1 MSKPLSKQAD
11 QSSILAALLNDVVD
25 LSYARKWMN
34 KNNVS
39 IERLKQ
45 SYISRQSNIEI
56 VAAMVG
62 EQSAKND
69 AFANIVGIEAEQ
81 TDAEIQHECEVEN
94 AARQDHAQQS
104 AEELALEGGI
114 LLAENEGIAEAEKI
128 ISEETKLI
136 ALQNDVFRTS
146 SVNPEAQMQKYQ
158 MGVEGQTV
166 STQGVRAL
174 SPFDMLDVL
183 EKVATFGTFTEE
195 NDPYG
200 ERNFGSFDHGGKR
213 IIWRI
218 DYYDNDYK
226 YGSEKPSD
234 PKQTKRV
241 LTIMLA
247 SEY

>member
-1 MSKPLSKQAD
+1 MPIPQSKEVD

-25 LSYARKWMN
+25 ISYARKWMN
-34 KNNVS
+34 KHNVS

-45 SYISRQSNIEI
+45 SYILHQGNIEI

-62 EQSAKND
+62 EQSAKNE
-69 AFANIVGIEAEQ
+69 AFTNIVGIEAGQ
-81 TDAEIQHECEVEN
+81 TDAEIQQECELEN
-94 AARQDHAQQS
+94 AARIDHTQQS
-104 AEELALEGGI
+104 AEELSLEGGI

-128 ISEETKLI
+128 ISAETKLI

-146 SVNPEAQMQKYQ
+146 SVNPEARLQKYQ
-158 MGVEGQTV
+158 MGLDGQTLT
-166 STQGVRAL
+166 TQGIRAL
-174 SPFDMLDVL
+174 SAFDMLDVL
-183 EKVATFGTFTEE
+183 EKVATFDVFTEE

-200 ERNFGSFDHGGKR
+200 EHNFGSFDHRGTN
-213 IIWRI
+213 IFWRI
-218 DYYDNDYK
+218 DYYDNDFK
-226 YGSEKPSD
+226 CGSEKPSD